1 MSRCGPIYHY
11 AYFGPESGE
20 RTTIGSVDYEGPED
34 PRVRAVL
41 LEVAITTDL
50 EQAERWR
57 LALAAGKLP
66 NLVADPPIAD
76 QEQVNARIYEIPL
89 DSLR

>member
-1 MSRCGPIYHY
+1 VSRRGPYHLY
-11 AYFGPESGE
+11 AYFGPEIGE
-20 RTTIGSVDYEGPED
+20 MITIGSVDYEGPED
-34 PRVRAVL
+34 PRAPAVVL
-41 LEVAITTDL
+41 TGAFTTDL

-66 NLVADPPIAD
+66 NLVADPPIVD
-76 QEQVNARIYEIPL
+76 KEQLDARFDEIV

>member
-1 MSRCGPIYHY
+1 MSRRGPYYLY
-11 AYFGPESGE
+11 AYFGPEIGE
-20 RTTIGSVDYEGPED
+20 VTTIGSVDYEGPKD
-34 PRVRAVL
+34 GLAVVL
-41 LEVAITTDL
+41 SGAFTTDL
-50 EQAERWR
+50 DQAERWR

-76 QEQVNARIYEIPL
+76 QEQLDARFVEIA

>member
-1 MSRCGPIYHY
+1 VSRRGPLYLY
-11 AYFGPESGE
+11 TYFGPESGE
-20 RTTIGSVDYEGPED
+20 MTTIGSVDYEGPED
-34 PRVRAVL
+34 GLAVVL
-41 LEVAITTDL
+41 KGANTTDL

-66 NLVADPPIAD
+66 NLVADPPIVG
-76 QEQVNARIYEIPL
+76 QEQVSARFDEIL

>member
-1 MSRCGPIYHY
+1 VSRRGPLYLY
-11 AYFGPESGE
+11 TYFGPESGE
-20 RTTIGSVDYEGPED
+20 MTTIGSVDYEGPED
-34 PRVRAVL
+34 GLAVVL
-41 LEVAITTDL
+41 KGANTTDL

-66 NLVADPPIAD
+66 NLVADPPIVD
-76 QEQVNARIYEIPL
+76 QEQVSARFDEIL

>member
-1 MSRCGPIYHY
+1 MSRRGPYHLY
-11 AYFGPESGE
+11 TYFGPGSGE
-20 RTTIGSVDYEGPED
+20 TISIGSVDYEGPED
-34 PRVRAVL
+34 PRAPAVVL
-41 LEVAITTDL
+41 TGAFTTDL

-76 QEQVNARIYEIPL
+76 QEQLDARFVEIA

>member
-1 MSRCGPIYHY
+1 MSRCGPIHLYT
-11 AYFGPESGE
+11 YFGPETGE
-20 RTTIGSVDYEGPED
+20 MTTIGSVDYEGPAD
-34 PRVRAVL
+34 GLAV
-41 LEVAITTDL
+41 VIKGASTTDL

-66 NLVADPPIAD
+66 NLVADPPIVD
-76 QEQVNARIYEIPL
+76 QEQVSARMYEIV

>member
-1 MSRCGPIYHY
+1 VSRCGPIYLY

-20 RTTIGSVDYEGPED
+20 IITIGSVDYEGPED
-34 PRVRAVL
+34 GLAVAL
-41 LEVAITTDL
+41 KVANTTDL

-66 NLVADPPIAD
+66 NLIADPPIVD
-76 QEQVNARIYEIPL
+76 RERVTARIYEIPL
-89 DSLR
+89 DSLG

>member
-1 MSRCGPIYHY
+1 VSPICLYT
-11 AYFGPESGE
+11 YFGPESGAM
-20 RTTIGSVDYEGPED
+20 TTIGSVDYEGPED
-34 PRVRAVL
+34 PRVRAVV
-41 LEVAITTDL
+41 LEVANTTDL

-66 NLVADPPIAD
+66 DLVADPPIAD
-76 QEQVNARIYEIPL
+76 QEQVNARIDEIPL

>member
-1 MSRCGPIYHY
+1 VSRCGPMYLY
-11 AYFGPESGE
+11 TYFGPESGE
-20 RTTIGSVDYEGPED
+20 RITIGRVDYEGPED

-41 LEVAITTDL
+41 LTSAYTTDL

-57 LALAAGKLP
+57 LALAAGRHP
-66 NLVADPPIAD
+66 NLVDDPPIVD
-76 QEQVNARIYEIPL
+76 QEQVTARISEIPL

>member
-1 MSRCGPIYHY
+1 VSRCGPIYLY
-11 AYFGPESGE
+11 TYFGPESGE
-20 RTTIGSVDYEGPED
+20 MTTIGSVDYEGPED
-34 PRVRAVL
+34 GLAVVL
-41 LEVAITTDL
+41 KGANTTDL

-66 NLVADPPIAD
+66 NLVADPPIVD
-76 QEQVNARIYEIPL
+76 QEQVSARMYEIV